1 VPYTILE
8 GTAECAEFGV
18 FKQYDGESELLAC
31 HKTKE
36 DALAHLA
43 ALAIAKGDEEDASE
57 DEKENADGVGADETR
72 EPYSVTD
79 GMVEEAE
86 RGLAWREEFGR
97 GGTEVG
103 VARARDISN
112 RKNLPYDTVQ
122 RMHSYFSRHEVDKQ
136 ADGFSQGEEG
146 YPSAGRIAWALWGG
160 DAGQT
165 WAADIVERVQ
175 ADEDQEA
182 AITPAPAMQEVVEQV
197 ASELKMNKKV
207 AQQLASRAL
216 VRYATG
222 SHKSVSK
229 RQFVENHL
237 RSYNYALLNERFKKG
252 SHDTDLLPS
261 SHPLSTSGLSYR
273 GAMSNLTME
282 RRSISLTSAD
292 VNVRADGDGVPLH
305 FSGYAALFDSPSA
318 PLPFTEKIAPNA
330 FRDTL
335 TRAANGE
342 WQVKLL
348 HGHDAGQMLAATG
361 SGSLRL
367 TEDERG
373 LRVEADLIP
382 SEIGKHVALLVDREA
397 SAMSMSFGFT
407 VPKDGQVWNADRTER
422 TLTKVHLFEV
432 SILSGQDPAYPA
444 TAGLG
449 EVRALAERAGVDA
462 TQLSLALSSLSF
474 GNFLDDE
481 DVAIIDAAVRTLAP
495 KKRRSAP
502 ASVLKALAEAKSRS
516 NR

>member
-1 VPYTILE
+1 MPYTIVE
-8 GTAECAEFGV
+8 GTEACAAFGV
-18 FKQYDGESELLAC
+18 YKEEEGELELIAC
-31 HKTKE
+31 HQTKK
-36 DALAHLA
+36 DAQAHLA
-43 ALAIAKGDEEDASE
+43 ALAIATEDEDEEEEESALANDSS
-57 DEKENADGVGADETR
+57 ETR
-72 EPYSVTD
+72 ESYSVTD
-79 GMVEEAE
+79 GMVTEAK

-97 GGTEVG
+97 GGTAVG

-112 RKNLPYDTVQ
+112 RRELPYDTVQ

-136 ADGFSQGEEG
+136 GQGFSQGEDG

-165 WAADIVERVQ
+165 WAAAIVRRVQ
-175 ADEDQEA
+175 AEEDREVV
-182 AITPAPAMQEVVEQV
+182 IKPTPAVQEVVDTIV
-197 ASELKMNKKV
+197 AELEMDKDV
-207 AQQLASRAL
+207 ADQLASRAVL
-216 VRYATG
+216 RYATG

-237 RSYNYALLNERFKKG
+237 RSYQYALINERFKKG

-261 SHPLSTSGLSYR
+261 AHPLSTSGIGYR
-273 GAMSNLTME
+273 SVMSNLTME
-282 RRSISLTSAD
+282 RRSISLASAD
-292 VNVRADGDGVPLH
+292 VNVRAEGDGVPLH
-305 FSGYAALFDSPSA
+305 FSGYAALFNSPSA

-367 TEDERG
+367 SEDERG

-382 SEIGKHVALLVDREA
+382 SEIGKHVALLVDREPT
-397 SAMSMSFGFT
+397 AMSMSFGFT
-407 VPKDGQVWNADRTER
+407 VPKDGQVWNADRSER

-449 EVRALAERAGVDA
+449 EVRALAERAGVDPM
-462 TQLSLALSSLSF
+462 QLSLALSSLSF

-481 DVAIIDAAVRTLAP
+481 DVAIIDAAVRSLAP
-495 KKRRSAP
+495 KKRGVAP

>member
-1 VPYTILE
+1 MREVIDSIVQELE
-8 GTAECAEFGV
+8 MDKDV
-18 FKQYDGESELLAC
+18 
-31 HKTKE
+31 
-36 DALAHLA
+36 
-43 ALAIAKGDEEDASE
+43 
-57 DEKENADGVGADETR
+57 AD
-72 EPYSVTD
+72 
-79 GMVEEAE
+79 
-86 RGLAWREEFGR
+86 
-97 GGTEVG
+97 
-103 VARARDISN
+103 
-112 RKNLPYDTVQ
+112 
-122 RMHSYFSRHEVDKQ
+122 
-136 ADGFSQGEEG
+136 
-146 YPSAGRIAWALWGG
+146 
-160 DAGQT
+160 
-165 WAADIVERVQ
+165 
-175 ADEDQEA
+175 
-182 AITPAPAMQEVVEQV
+182 
-197 ASELKMNKKV
+197 
-207 AQQLASRAL
+207 QLSSRAML
-216 VRYATG
+216 RYATG

-237 RSYNYALLNERFKKG
+237 RSYQYALLNERFKKG

-261 SHPLSTSGLSYR
+261 AHPLSTSGIAYR
-273 GAMSNLTME
+273 STMSNLTME

-292 VNVRADGDGVPLH
+292 VNVRAEGDGVPLQ
-305 FSGYAALFDSPSA
+305 FSGYAALFNSPSA

-367 TEDERG
+367 SEDERG

-382 SEIGKHVALLVDREA
+382 SEIGKHVALLVDREP

-449 EVRALAERAGVDA
+449 EVRELAERAGVDA

-495 KKRRSAP
+495 KKRGSAP